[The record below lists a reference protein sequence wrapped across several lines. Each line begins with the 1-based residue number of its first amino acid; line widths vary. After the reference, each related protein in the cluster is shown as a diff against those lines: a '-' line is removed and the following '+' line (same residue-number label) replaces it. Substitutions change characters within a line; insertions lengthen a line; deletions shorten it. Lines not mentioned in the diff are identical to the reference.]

1 MKRTTL
7 TLEDDVAAA
16 LERLRRSRRVS
27 LKSLVNEVLRRG
39 LDDIGRRRKPDRQT
53 IRTQAVAL
61 GRLRV
66 ASIDN
71 IGEALAIAEAKA

>member
-1 MKRTTL
+1 M